1 MSKQA
6 LSKTIAVDWQPED
19 FVLQTFAL
27 EDDAR
32 STCRAEIDSGK
43 NFLPQYLSLLSS
55 CRSRRRTSRQQFNIP
70 N

>member
-19 FVLQTFAL
+19 FVLQAFAL

-32 STCRAEIDSGK
+32 STCRAGIDSGE
-43 NFLPQYLSLLSS
+43 NFLPQYLSLL
-55 CRSRRRTSRQQFNIP
+55 CRRRSLRQTSRQQQRHP
-70 N
+70 